1 MGPEE
6 MTCALPAK
14 QLDSIVAA
22 LEKTSGIDATVGPYA
37 AEDAR
42 RFTGLG
48 S

>member
-6 MTCALPAK
+6 MTCALPAA
-14 QLDSIVAA
+14 QLDSIVSAV
-22 LEKTSGIDATVGPYA
+22 EKTSGIDAAVGRYA

-42 RFTGLG
+42 RFTVLG